1 MAGALDGVRVIEFS
15 SYITGPFAGM
25 LLGDM
30 GAEVIKVEAP
40 PYGDPFRGTG
50 KAPLPIFCSINRNK
64 KSVALNLKTPA
75 GRDAF
80 LKLADD
86 AAVVIQNH
94 RPGYVD
100 YLGIG
105 YDAVSARNPSI
116 VYCSISGFGEDG
128 PYRDLPGYDVIGMSM
143 GGLQSVLTDVANPK
157 PAEISFGDHL
167 TGIFANYGILSAL
180 YRRAVTGKGQRVDTS
195 LLQSMVA
202 FMGDTVAGYSA
213 TGKLPQVDG
222 RGGRTRQAHCFLGSD
237 GLPFSIHLSS
247 PLKFFKGLMEAIGKP
262 ELFEDPRFYD
272 REPPRPELRPPPR
285 HLPGGLLDGHPRPL
299 GPAAARLRRSL
310 WPTEHHPRSPRRPSS
325 QGLGAAYPDQ
335 AARRRNR
342 EHHRQHRPD
351 VGDAARLWRP
361 APARRAQRSGVQAP
375 RLQRRGD
382 SGVGG
387 PGAGLAGEGGRERC
401 ALRCRGLAIAR
412 STPSDCRRVSCALRH
427 RSSGPVP
434 PSPG

>member
-1 MAGALDGVRVIEFS
+1 MAGALEGVKVIEFS

-25 LLGDM
+25 LLADM

-50 KAPLPIFCSINRNK
+50 KALTPIFCSINRSK
-64 KSVALNLKTPA
+64 KSVAINLKTPE

-80 LKLADD
+80 LRLADD

-100 YLGIG
+100 HLGIG
-105 YDAVSARNPSI
+105 YEAVSARNPSI

-143 GGLQSVLTDVANPK
+143 GGLQSVLTDVTNPK

-167 TGIFANYGILSAL
+167 TGVFANYGILSAL
-180 YRRAVTGKGQRVDTS
+180 YRRATTGQGQRVDTS

-222 RGGRTRQAHCFLGSD
+222 RGGRTRQAHCFLGND

-247 PLKFFKGLMEAIGKP
+247 PLKFFTGLMEAIGKP
-262 ELFEDPRFYD
+262 ELAEDPRFLD
-272 REPPRPELRPPPR
+272 REPRAQNYDLLHDICQEVFATNTRDHWVQRLRECGVPSGPLNTIPEVLEDPQVKNWGLPIQVKR
-285 HLPGGLLDGHPRPL
+285 PGGDPISITGSTVQLSETPPTFGDPPLLGEHNEEVFKSL
-299 GPAAARLRRSL
+299 GYSAEEIAA
-310 WPTEHHPRSPRRPSS
+310 
-325 QGLGAAYPDQ
+325 
-335 AARRRNR
+335 
-342 EHHRQHRPD
+342 
-351 VGDAARLWRP
+351 
-361 APARRAQRSGVQAP
+361 
-375 RLQRRGD
+375 
-382 SGVGG
+382 
-387 PGAGLAGEGGRERC
+387 LAGQVT
-401 ALRCRGLAIAR
+401 A
-412 STPSDCRRVSCALRH
+412 
-427 RSSGPVP
+427 
-434 PSPG
+434 